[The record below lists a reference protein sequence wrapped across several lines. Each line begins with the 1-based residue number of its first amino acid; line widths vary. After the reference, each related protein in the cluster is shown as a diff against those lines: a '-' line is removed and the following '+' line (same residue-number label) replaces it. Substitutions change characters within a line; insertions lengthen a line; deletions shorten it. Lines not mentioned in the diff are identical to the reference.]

1 MDMVD
6 PDFSRLDD
14 KLSFE
19 AAFLSVFPK
28 DVEETDFFKDLVD
41 NAGDCSD
48 DEDGG
53 RAPANNS
60 VCVFTDIDDP
70 LFSRLELDKL
80 NFEAAL
86 FKDLPKDVDET
97 DFFKDFIFN
106 P

>member
-6 PDFSRLDD
+6 PDFSRELD

-70 LFSRLELDKL
+70 LFSRLLDKL